1 MTTRERLQELA
12 EQICWSIQHS
22 QRPAEPPVR
31 ACPAFV
37 GSVPDARATDRGE
50 PIRRA
55 ELEHRVA

>member
-31 ACPAFV
+31 GCPAFV
-37 GSVPDARATDRGE
+37 GSVPGARATDRGG
-50 PIRRA
+50 PILRA
-55 ELEHRVA
+55 DPAHRVA